1 VQSRRERKRQ
11 RALTYRLSRRLVA
24 FEAGSETPPAPARGP
39 DRTAPGRSGR
49 RTRLV
54 LGVAAG
60 LAVLTLGAALAIP
73 LPPTQVPE
81 ASVIYDHRGRPAVH
95 LYVQKR
101 VEVPLATVPRHL
113 QQAVLAIEDEHFY
126 QHPGINPV
134 AIVRAALRNLQA
146 GRIVEGGSTIT
157 QQLAK
162 NLSGRTERTLWRK
175 VYEALVTIKLEIMF
189 PKSRILE
196 MYLNTIYFGH
206 GAYGVEVAAQ
216 TYFGHGVSQ
225 VDLPEAALL
234 AGLIRAPET
243 YSPYRDPEA
252 ALRRRNLVLDRM
264 VQAGMITPLQAQQAK
279 STAIRVAGLR
289 PPGEAGYFASYV
301 LSELAKRFPYLSGD
315 IYRAGYR
322 IYTTLDLDMQR
333 AAEKA
338 ITRLVPDRTRDAQ
351 GVPQPQAALVALE
364 PSTGYIRA
372 MVGGKDFSVTQLNRA
387 APPVRRQPGSAFKP
401 FLYAALID
409 SGHTVVEQQV
419 CEPVAFPGPAP
430 DRPWVPTDYTS
441 ENHQPYHYRPLM
453 MREALKISD
462 NVVTARWCM
471 DLGPSRLARYARL
484 MGIQSP
490 LDAVGPLALG
500 ASPVSP
506 LELATA
512 YCPLANGGYRVTPT
526 CILRVEDSRGRVLEN
541 PGRTPPAKEKVLDER
556 VAYIVTDLL
565 RSVLSPGG
573 TAARVGALINRP
585 AAGKTGTT
593 DELRDAWFVG
603 YTPDLLAAV
612 WVGYDDGSTSLWSTG
627 GAIAAPVWAAFMS
640 SALHNV
646 PPREFPVPA
655 GINWVQV
662 SALDGLLPNPSSPVV
677 TEVFIAGTE
686 PTAVSPAWWS
696 GSPPAWGWED
706 SPGYLANRPPP
717 PPTGASD
724 TPGPADSPGPER
736 PPSGESGQRGDH
748 PEESQA
754 RPPKPPPDPG
764 QHPAAPEQPG
774 ETTGSGSEN
783 QGP

>member
-1 VQSRRERKRQ
+1 MLLG
-11 RALTYRLSRRLVA
+11 LTAGFLLLV
-24 FEAGSETPPAPARGP
+24 
-39 DRTAPGRSGR
+39 
-49 RTRLV
+49 V
-54 LGVAAG
+54 
-60 LAVLTLGAALAIP
+60 GAALAVP
-73 LPPTQVPE
+73 LPPVQVPE

-101 VEVPLATVPRHL
+101 VEVPLSRIPRHL

-126 QHPGINPV
+126 RHPGINPL
-134 AIVRAALRNLQA
+134 AIVRALIRNLQA

-162 NLSGRTERTLWRK
+162 NLTGRTERTLIRK
-175 VYEALVTIKLEIMF
+175 AYEALVTIKLEILYR
-189 PKSRILE
+189 KTRILE
-196 MYLNTIYFGH
+196 AYLNTIYFGH

-216 TYFGHGVSQ
+216 TYFGHGASE

-234 AGLIRAPET
+234 AGLIRSPEN

-279 STAIRVAGLR
+279 ATAIRLAGLR
-289 PPGEAGYFASYV
+289 PPGEAGYFGSYV
-301 LSELAKRFPYLSGD
+301 VSQLGKLYPELTGD

-338 ITRLVPDRTRDAQ
+338 VAQLVPERGRDAQ
-351 GVPQPQAALVALE
+351 GIPQPQVALVALE

-372 MVGGKDFSVTQLNRA
+372 MVGGRDYSVTQLNRA

-409 SGHTVVEQQV
+409 GGHTVVEQQV
-419 CEPVAFPGPAP
+419 CEPVAFPGPTP

-441 ENHQPYHYRPLM
+441 ENHEPYHYRPLM
-453 MREALKISD
+453 MREALKVSD
-462 NVVTARWCM
+462 NVVASRWCM
-471 DLGPSRLARYARL
+471 TLGPSRLARYARL

-490 LDAVGPLALG
+490 LEPVGPLALG

-506 LELATA
+506 LELAAA
-512 YCPLANGGYRVTPT
+512 YCTLANGGYRVTPS
-526 CILRVEDSRGRVLEN
+526 CILRVEDSRGRVLLN
-541 PGRTPPAKEKVLDER
+541 PGRTPPPREKVIDER

-573 TAARVGALINRP
+573 TAGRVGAVINRP

-640 SALHNV
+640 SALHDV
-646 PPREFPVPA
+646 PPREFPVPR
-655 GINWVQV
+655 GISWVQV
-662 SALDGLLPNPSSPVV
+662 SAVDGLLPNPSSPVV
-677 TEVFIAGTE
+677 TEVFLAGTE
-686 PTAVSPAWWS
+686 PTAVSPVWWS
-696 GSPPAWGWED
+696 GTPPPWGWED

-717 PPTGASD
+717 PPAGT
-724 TPGPADSPGPER
+724 
-736 PPSGESGQRGDH
+736 
-748 PEESQA
+748 
-754 RPPKPPPDPG
+754 
-764 QHPAAPEQPG
+764 PAAPGAGAPG
-774 ETTGSGSEN
+774 TPATPAGPGAGAPGTPTPPGTVPPGSTPSPTSPSGPGSGEGTGNSEN
-783 QGP
+783 QGR

>member
-1 VQSRRERKRQ
+1 VQSRRERKKR
-11 RALTYRLSRRLVA
+11 
-24 FEAGSETPPAPARGP
+24 
-39 DRTAPGRSGR
+39 PGRSRKVILGLLAALAL
-49 RTRLV
+49 LV
-54 LGVAAG
+54 
-60 LAVLTLGAALAIP
+60 LGAALAVP
-73 LPPTQVPE
+73 LPQIQVPE
-81 ASVIYDHRGRPAVH
+81 ASVIYDHHGRPAVH

-101 VEVPLATVPRHL
+101 VEVPLSRVPRHL

-126 QHPGINPV
+126 RHPGINPA
-134 AIVRAALRNLQA
+134 AIARAAWRNLLA

-162 NLSGRTERTLWRK
+162 NLTGRTERTLVRK
-175 VYEALVTIKLEIMF
+175 AYEALVTLRLEILF
-189 PKSRILE
+189 SKARILE
-196 MYLNTIYFGH
+196 MYLNSIYFGH

-216 TYFGHGVSQ
+216 TYFGHDVSQ

-234 AGLIRAPET
+234 AGLIRAPEI

-279 STAIRVAGLR
+279 STAIRLAGLR
-289 PPGEAGYFASYV
+289 PPGEAGYFATYV
-301 LSELAKRFPYLSGD
+301 LSELGKRYPDLTGD

-333 AAEKA
+333 AAEKTIA
-338 ITRLVPDRTRDAQ
+338 QLVPERGRDPN
-351 GVPQPQAALVALE
+351 GVPQPQAALVAME
-364 PSTGYIRA
+364 PLTGYIRA

-401 FLYAALID
+401 FLYAALVD

-419 CEPVAFPGPAP
+419 CEPVVYPGPTPA
-430 DRPWVPTDYTS
+430 RPWIPTDYTS
-441 ENHQPYHYRPLM
+441 ENHEPYHYRPLM

-462 NVVTARWCM
+462 NVVASRWCM
-471 DLGPSRLARYARL
+471 ALGPSRLVRYAKL

-490 LDAVGPLALG
+490 LEAVGPLALG

-506 LELATA
+506 LELAAA
-512 YCPLANGGYRVTPT
+512 YCALANGGYRVTPT
-526 CILRVEDSRGRVLEN
+526 CILRVEDSRGRVLVN
-541 PGRTPPAKEKVLDER
+541 PGRTPPPREKVLDER

-565 RSVLSPGG
+565 RSVFSPGG
-573 TAARVGALINRP
+573 TAARLGPVINRP

-612 WVGYDDGSTSLWSTG
+612 WVGYDDGTTSLWSTG
-627 GAIAAPVWAAFMS
+627 GGIAAPVWGTFMS

-646 PPREFPVPA
+646 PPREFPVPQ
-655 GINWVQV
+655 GITWVQV
-662 SALDGLLPNPSSPVV
+662 SAVDGLLPNPSSPVV

-686 PTAVSPAWWS
+686 PSAVSPAWWS
-696 GSPPAWGWED
+696 GSPPEWGWED

-717 PPTGASD
+717 PP
-724 TPGPADSPGPER
+724 
-736 PPSGESGQRGDH
+736 
-748 PEESQA
+748 
-754 RPPKPPPDPG
+754 PPPAHTQGGNRDGSAGTGQPEANPG
-764 QHPAAPEQPG
+764 AEPEASPEADK
-774 ETTGSGSEN
+774 ETTGN
-783 QGP
+783 

>member
-1 VQSRRERKRQ
+1 
-11 RALTYRLSRRLVA
+11 RARLFLGLV
-24 FEAGSETPPAPARGP
+24 
-39 DRTAPGRSGR
+39 
-49 RTRLV
+49 
-54 LGVAAG
+54 AG
-60 LAVLTLGAALAIP
+60 LAVLVLGAALAVP
-73 LPPTQVPE
+73 LPQTQVPE

-101 VEVPLATVPRHL
+101 VEVPLTRVPRHL
-113 QQAVLAIEDEHFY
+113 QQAVLAIEDEYFY
-126 QHPGINPV
+126 SHPGVNPV
-134 AIVRAALRNLQA
+134 AIVRAAIRNLQA

-175 VYEALVTIKLEIMF
+175 AYEALVTIKLEITF
-189 PKSRILE
+189 RKSRILE

-216 TYFGHGVSQ
+216 TYFGHDVSQ
-225 VDLPEAALL
+225 VNLPEAALL
-234 AGLIRAPET
+234 AGLIRAPEA

-264 VQAGMITPLQAQQAK
+264 VQAGMITPVQAQQAK

-301 LSELAKRFPYLSGD
+301 LNELGKRFPHLSGD

-338 ITRLVPDRTRDAQ
+338 IGQLIPDRARDAG
-351 GVPQPQAALVALE
+351 GVPQPQAALVAVE
-364 PSTGYIRA
+364 PSTGHIRA

-419 CEPVAFPGPAP
+419 CEPVAFPGPTP
-430 DRPWVPTDYTS
+430 DRPWIPTDYTS
-441 ENHQPYHYRPLM
+441 ENHEPYHYRPLM

-462 NVVTARWCM
+462 NVVTSRWCM
-471 DLGPSRLARYARL
+471 ALGPSRLARYARL

-512 YCPLANGGYRVTPT
+512 YCTLANGGYRVTPT
-526 CILRVEDSRGRVLEN
+526 CVLRIEDSRGRVLED
-541 PGRTPPAKEKVLDER
+541 PGRTPLAKERVLDER

-573 TAARVGALINRP
+573 TAGRVGPVINRP

-603 YTPDLLAAV
+603 YTPDLLATV

-627 GAIAAPVWAAFMS
+627 GGIAAPVWAAFMS

-646 PPREFPVPA
+646 PPREFPAPR
-655 GINWVQV
+655 GISWTQV
-662 SALDGLLPNPSSPVV
+662 SAVDGLLPNPSSPVV

-696 GSPPAWGWED
+696 GRPPEWGWED
-706 SPGYLANRPPP
+706 SPGYLANRPPT
-717 PPTGASD
+717 PPTGTPGAPVPAGS
-724 TPGPADSPGPER
+724 PGPATPGGPVPPEPPPSHEEGGGQPGHR
-736 PPSGESGQRGDH
+736 PP
-748 PEESQA
+748 
-754 RPPKPPPDPG
+754 
-764 QHPAAPEQPG
+764 
-774 ETTGSGSEN
+774 
-783 QGP
+783 